1 MRPSEAI
8 KGKSE
13 AIRALAAKYN
23 TANPRFFG
31 SVVHGTD
38 TEMSDVD
45 ILVDALETTTF
56 IHLGGLQAELETLLG
71 VRVDVRTP
79 GALNKSYRG
88 DIMSRAVPV

>member
-38 TEMSDVD
+38 TETSDVD
-45 ILVDALETTTF
+45 ILVDALPGTTL
-56 IHLGGLQAELETLLG
+56 IDLGGLLWELETFLG
-71 VRVDVRTP
+71 VPVDVRTP
-79 GALNKSYRG
+79 GDLARSFRLNVLNE
-88 DIMSRAVPV
+88 AVPV